1 MVFVGF
7 ILKMAEVVPLAIYR
21 ILWKGTMTYRH
32 PSKKEKGK
40 ILTLERDLFGISDCP
55 HCKRKCGIA

>member
-32 PSKKEKGK
+32 PSKKEERENLNIGKGFVWY
-40 ILTLERDLFGISDCP
+40 L
-55 HCKRKCGIA
+55 